1 MGRLLCLSDEEYKA
15 RAGSILKRAGDA
27 CVQKLVNSGEAE
39 TLAEARRL
47 RGKRANAA
55 AAQKL
60 VDSGEA
66 GALAKARS
74 LGAKR
79 ARDEHMLPAA
89 LKREKRRK

>member
-1 MGRLLCLSDEEYKA
+1 M
-15 RAGSILKRAGDA
+15 
-27 CVQKLVNSGEAE
+27 KLVDSGEAE

-66 GALAKARS
+66 GTLVEARS
-74 LGAKR
+74 LGAER
-79 ARDEHMLPAA
+79 ASDAHVLSAA
-89 LKREKRRK
+89 LRREKLRN